1 VNGERK
7 GRGNKGEGVN
17 EGTTQNGGCQ
27 EMKNFA
33 ISISDLEQEQRKA
46 VRKSLQT
53 IHGKSDEG
61 PIIIRPFKSGELGW
75 VSWRHCVLYR
85 EEYGFDDTFEYYLLA
100 GMAQFLHEPGDR
112 GQVWV
117 ADCGGTVVGAISI
130 VRISVE
136 TGQLRW
142 FLLEPG
148 FRGLG
153 FGKQLM
159 ETALA
164 YCRERGMTGVFLWT
178 VSELLAAR
186 HLYEISGFEMT
197 ETKSHFIWGR
207 EITEE
212 RWDLEL

>member
-1 VNGERK
+1 
-7 GRGNKGEGVN
+7 
-17 EGTTQNGGCQ
+17 
-27 EMKNFA
+27 MKDFT
-33 ISISDLEQEQRKA
+33 ISISDLEQGKRQA
-46 VRKSLQT
+46 VRKSLHT

-61 PIIIRPFKSGELGW
+61 PIVIRPFRSGELGW

-100 GMAQFLHEPGDR
+100 GMAQFIHEPGDR

-117 ADCGGTVVGAISI
+117 VDCGGTVVGAISI
-130 VRISVE
+130 VEISSE

-142 FLLEPG
+142 FILEPG

-153 FGKQLM
+153 LGKRLM

-164 YCRERGMTGVFLWT
+164 YCRERGMTRVFLWT

-186 HLYEISGFEMT
+186 RLYEINGFEMT
-197 ETKSHFIWGR
+197 ETKNHFIWGR